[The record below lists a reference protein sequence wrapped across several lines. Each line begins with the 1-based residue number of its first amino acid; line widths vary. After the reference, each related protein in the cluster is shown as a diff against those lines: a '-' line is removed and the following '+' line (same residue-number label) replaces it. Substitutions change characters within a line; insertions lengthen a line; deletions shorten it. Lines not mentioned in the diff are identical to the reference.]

1 MKIELAKH
9 SGFCTGVRNAVN
21 RIVDEINS
29 CDEDILI
36 NGPLIHSPQ
45 TVQILE
51 KRGLKTIKSGDAIDN
66 QIVAIRTHGT
76 TWEEYRDIH
85 RRARKLINL
94 TCSNVA
100 YVHATVKKYAAKNYF
115 TIILG
120 DKDHAEVQ
128 GIASYASSGFFIV
141 SNFDDI
147 ERIPEAEKYVLVSQ
161 TTLDIEFFKK
171 ASSIINGKLK
181 NLEIE
186 NTICMATDD
195 RQKDLY
201 TAVKKGVDAIVVVGG
216 KNSANTKRLAQIGI
230 DNNIKTF
237 HIETEEE
244 LVAGDFA
251 DVRHVIVSAGASTPS
266 WIVNNVLERLY
277 EINYKRKKNRLYF
290 LFKSIP
296 EFMIRTNLFSALI
309 TVFMT
314 LAIMPCR
321 FYECD
326 MTMPFLSASFIF
338 IMYSINNF
346 FRPYELQLSK
356 PFKYNLYSRHK
367 YLLIILTAIALM
379 YYLFFSLQSG
389 YPAFILYLVVF
400 VCGFVY
406 AIPSVAKMF
415 YDTRIKPL
423 RILFGVKSVITSIS
437 WAFTA
442 LMIPFSVHQY
452 GYLQFA
458 SIFMIIFSIIF
469 VRNILIDLTDY
480 QGDLL
485 LGIETVITIFGLK
498 ITKIVIMSLSL
509 FYIVS
514 VFYYI
519 VFVNWL
525 AVLYLINMMY
535 YYYLY
540 KSIRKNYYFYR
551 FKYELLID
559 LNFLLFA
566 VFSVV
571 GDLYY

>member
-237 HIETEEE
+237 HVETEEE

-406 AIPSVAKMF
+406 AITSVAKMF